1 MPGKGVGE
9 EVMPK
14 NLQSEKRAFDKRA
27 VAREK
32 VIVQRN
38 SPESDGVRTAMLMTR
53 SRSAR
58 NQFLPSN

>member
-32 VIVQRN
+32 VIV
-38 SPESDGVRTAMLMTR
+38 PEELTGKRWRSDGDADDQEQKRAQPILTE
-53 SRSAR
+53 
-58 NQFLPSN
+58 